1 MVRGPI
7 LCSPDEAVADIF
19 DGATVMVAGF
29 SIAGVAQRLIKA
41 LIARGSRD
49 LTIIAN
55 HVHGS
60 FTDRYDASDLVAT
73 GLVRQVITSF
83 PAPFR
88 ASLIGPAEAPYR
100 EGRLNVEIVPQG
112 TLAERIRAGGMG
124 IGGFW
129 VRIGV
134 GTIFEEGKEKRRFS
148 DGHEYVLETP
158 LRADFALLRAKEADA
173 LGNLVYEKTQR
184 NYNPIM
190 AMAADVV
197 IVQVDQVI
205 RGKTLDSDVMVTS
218 GEFVD
223 RLVISSME

>member
-7 LCSPDEAVADIF
+7 LCSPDGAVADIF
-19 DGATVMVAGF
+19 DGATIMVAGF
-29 SIAGVAQRLIKA
+29 SIAGIAQRLIKA

-49 LTIIAN
+49 LTVIAN

-60 FTDRYDASDLVAT
+60 FSDRYDASHLVAT
-73 GLVRQVITSF
+73 GLVRQIITSF

-88 ASLIGPAEAPYR
+88 ASLIGSAEALYR
-100 EGRLNVEIVPQG
+100 DGRLNVEIVPQG

-134 GTIFEEGKEKRRFS
+134 GTIFEEGKEKRRFA
-148 DGHEYVLETP
+148 DGHEYVLEAP
-158 LRADFALLRAKEADA
+158 LRADFALLRAKEADV

-205 RGKTLDSDVMVTS
+205 RGKTLDPDVMVTS